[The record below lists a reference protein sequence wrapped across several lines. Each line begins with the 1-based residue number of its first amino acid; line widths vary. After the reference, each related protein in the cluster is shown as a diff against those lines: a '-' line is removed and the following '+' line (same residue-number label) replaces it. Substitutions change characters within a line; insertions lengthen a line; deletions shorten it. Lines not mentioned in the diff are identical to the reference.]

1 MKTAKLGAIIKYQGK
16 LCEVLAF
23 ATGKVLFI
31 REIGAQPCQH
41 CGVINEYVE
50 VESSH
55 KFQERAEPVETLDL

>member
-23 ATGKVLFI
+23 TTGKVLFI

-41 CGVINEYVE
+41 FGVINEYVE
-50 VESSH
+50 VESSQN
-55 KFQERAEPVETLDL
+55 FQERSEPVETLEL